1 MNLPLAIDI
10 SSVAATLSTS
20 GVGSH
25 PGNKTKKIG
34 VVALLSLYV
43 QNKSN
48 GYCSTYT
55 SPIYSLINNVRAD
68 KSLSGLKAL
77 NNNNLW
83 KLLISLKAFGKSAIS
98 DFS

>member
-1 MNLPLAIDI
+1 MNLPLAIEI

-43 QNKSN
+43 
-48 GYCSTYT
+48 
-55 SPIYSLINNVRAD
+55 
-68 KSLSGLKAL
+68 
-77 NNNNLW
+77 
-83 KLLISLKAFGKSAIS
+83 
-98 DFS
+98 